1 MEKGCKPVPWRLRR
15 LNRSAYASIVLTMR
29 VSSLT
34 WSE

>member
-1 MEKGCKPVPWRLRR
+1 MALGEGSGLTDRTYSDRIF
-15 LNRSAYASIVLTMR
+15 YASIVLTMR